1 MSHIPYH
8 LLPLYSQENVQTES
22 GSDQG
27 DASKKAS
34 DPGGLNSKE
43 KSDNLFSA
51 HDFDIEIDL
60 DGPIFS
66 KSFDSAS
73 TAVMPKP
80 VMNVKDS
87 GPKRS
92 LNLEDY
98 KKKRG
103 LI

>member
-1 MSHIPYH
+1 MVAP
-8 LLPLYSQENVQTES
+8 QKENVATDP
-22 GSDQG
+22 GSDLTDSAG
-27 DASKKAS
+27 KKSSA
-34 DPGGLNSKE
+34 PGGANSKE

-73 TAVMPKP
+73 AGGVPKP
-80 VMNVKDS
+80 VMNVKDN